1 MLGADS
7 CMIPNMLTCSL
18 QSGSNGNAI
27 YVEAGGV
34 RLLFDAGISA
44 RCAQQRL
51 AEHSRDI
58 RHVDALIISHDHV
71 DHVRCAGVYQRSFG
85 FPVYMTRWT
94 HAATWC
100 KLGRLNDLRYFESGD
115 TLAFNGVSVHSIR
128 TAHDAADGVAFVVE
142 CEGKRLA
149 ILIDL
154 GHPFQGLQ
162 TVLESVHAAYLECNY
177 DPDLLERGSYPP
189 RVKAR
194 IRGPGGHL
202 SNVESAGLLRSCG
215 RGRPEWIAVAHL
227 SKDNNRPELA
237 VGAHHEAVGRDY
249 PVYHASRYGCSELWC
264 V

>member
-1 MLGADS
+1 
-7 CMIPNMLTCSL
+7 
-18 QSGSNGNAI
+18 
-27 YVEAGGV
+27 
-34 RLLFDAGISA
+34 
-44 RCAQQRL
+44 
-51 AEHSRDI
+51 
-58 RHVDALIISHDHV
+58 
-71 DHVRCAGVYQRSFG
+71 
-85 FPVYMTRWT
+85 MTRWT

-100 KLGRLNDLRYFESGD
+100 KLGRLNDLRYFNSGD
-115 TLAFNGVSVHSIR
+115 TLAFNGVVVHSIR

-154 GHPFQGLQ
+154 GHPFPGLQ
-162 TVLESVHAAYLECNY
+162 NVLESVDAAYLECNY
-177 DPDLLERGSYPP
+177 DPELLERGPYPP

-202 SNVESAGLLRSCG
+202 SNGESAGLLRSCG

-237 VGAHHEAVGRDY
+237 VGAHHEAVGQDY
-249 PVYHASRYGCSELWC
+249 PVYHASRYRCSELWR